1 VDDPFDL
8 AVVVAGILFGIGA
21 VCAAVRLV
29 RGPGLVDRVV
39 ALDVLLA
46 IVVGVLVLTAAASS
60 SAITLVVA
68 VVVALLG
75 FLGSAGLAKLLPRD
89 RR

>member
-1 VDDPFDL
+1 MSTTI
-8 AVVVAGILFGIGA
+8 AVAAFVAGGLFAVGGI
-21 VCAAVRLV
+21 CAMVRLL
-29 RGPGLVDRVV
+29 RGPSLIDRVI

-46 IVVGVLVLTAAASS
+46 ILVGVIVVVAAVTRSS
-60 SAITLVVA
+60 ITLVAA

-89 RR
+89 RV

>member
-1 VDDPFDL
+1 MMLTAIIAGTMFGVGALL
-8 AVVVAGILFGIGA
+8 AAI
-21 VCAAVRLV
+21 RLLK
-29 RGPGLVDRVV
+29 GPTQIDRAV

-46 IVVGVLVLTAAASS
+46 ILVGVIVLTAAVSDSS
-60 SAITLVVA
+60 ITLVIA

-75 FLGSAGLAKLLPRD
+75 FLGSASLAKLLPRD